1 MRVGA
6 GAQHAELGTVTGVSF
21 AGIRAPVRAA
31 TDGDHKSGD
40 KDQPLC
46 TAGPGSRVSKADVQ
60 VTGKAFEG
68 WLEFL
73 KGAKVIAS
81 PVIYDSVG
89 QAQAPSDEL
98 AFILDFTGIRSLL
111 GLQIDNPGLITLV
124 LSWMGTEFSPKA
136 LYPVTPPMSGQFL
149 PKRDE
154 MGTAVVN
161 LSGVETSKVLV
172 QIKDTILD
180 PTTFSQH
187 CWISTATYPSNVK
200 ASLNGRLP
208 FWTHP
213 GVLSEEVKLTGL
225 VDDLNVLL
233 KDATSDVPV
242 TLFLT
247 TDTPGVLNV
256 VFSESDLDISHSA
269 NARWGGQE
277 TIEVPLR
284 AAEVEPFTISFPTTS
299 KIPWQI
305 DRLEL
310 NLSGKFPPWR
320 AKSGQ
325 DTDAPGPLGMKVCAR
340 FSIARRCDVSQDA
353 ELFGFSIL
361 LRPSTDGAE
370 IMLEVAT
377 GKDGQPVAGKSLA
390 AASATLGAATA
401 TGPRWIEVLF
411 ASPIKVGAAQELW
424 LTLKAGKGAVEW
436 CGLAALADPNTATL
450 YSDEGGAWQRY
461 PSVNGAN
468 FPVAQIRTLRRPFI
482 NENDP
487 LLQISWAALSPVSI
501 DVTEE
506 TRRVELNQPASPV
519 PSQAPK
525 NEAILVPLTL
535 TAGASGSLTVNG
547 ATVFYKETSTP

>member
-1 MRVGA
+1 
-6 GAQHAELGTVTGVSF
+6 
-21 AGIRAPVRAA
+21 VRAA
-31 TDGDHKSGD
+31 TDGDLKSGD
-40 KDQPLC
+40 KEQPLC
-46 TAGPGSRVSKADVQ
+46 TAGPGGRVSKADVQ

-68 WLEFL
+68 WLAFL

-81 PVIYDSVG
+81 PVIYDLEG
-89 QAQAPSDEL
+89 QAQAPADEL

-111 GLQIDNPGLITLV
+111 GLQIDNSGLITLV

-136 LYPVTPPMSGQFL
+136 LYPVTPPISGQFL

-172 QIKDTILD
+172 QVKDTKLN

-213 GVLSEEVKLTGL
+213 GVLSEPVKLTGL
-225 VDDLNVLL
+225 VEDLNVLL
-233 KDATSDVPV
+233 KDATSAVPV
-242 TLFLT
+242 TLLLN

-256 VFSESDLDISHSA
+256 DFSESDLDISQSA

-277 TIEVPLR
+277 SIEIPLR
-284 AAEVEPFTISFPTTS
+284 AAEAEPFAVSFPTTTNKAWRIS
-299 KIPWQI
+299 
-305 DRLEL
+305 RLEL
-310 NLSGKFPPWR
+310 NLSGRFPSWR
-320 AKSGQ
+320 AYSGQ
-325 DTDAPGPLGMKVCAR
+325 SSDRPGQLGMKVGAR
-340 FSIARRCDVSQDA
+340 FSIARRCDVRQDA
-353 ELFGFSIL
+353 ELFGFAIL

-370 IMLEVAT
+370 FMLEVAA

-390 AASATLGAATA
+390 AAAATLGTAAGTVPLW
-401 TGPRWIEVLF
+401 TDILF
-411 ASPIKVGAAQELW
+411 ASPIKVGADQELW

-436 CGLAALADPNTATL
+436 CGLAAPADPNTTTL

-487 LLQISWAALSPVSI
+487 LLQISGAALSPVSI

-506 TRRVELNQPASPV
+506 TRRVELNQPSGRV
-519 PSQAPK
+519 PPQAPE

-535 TAGASGSLTVNG
+535 TAGASGSLTVKG
-547 ATVFYKETSTP
+547 ATAFYTEQPAP